1 MRSEVGKKKTKNECS
16 VINAENFLDLFER
29 EDRNFCLVVF
39 IFLVQEETK
48 LQLRIRRRGMW

>member
-1 MRSEVGKKKTKNECS
+1 MRSEVGKKNKNECS

-39 IFLVQEETK
+39 IFFVQ
-48 LQLRIRRRGMW
+48 